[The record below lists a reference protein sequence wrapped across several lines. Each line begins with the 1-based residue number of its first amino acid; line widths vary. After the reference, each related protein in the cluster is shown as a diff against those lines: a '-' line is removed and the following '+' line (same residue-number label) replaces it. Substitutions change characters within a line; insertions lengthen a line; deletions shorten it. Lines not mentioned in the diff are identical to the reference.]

1 MRGARKANAGAGVLI
16 DGAGVRTKTYWSLV
30 GLLALGLAGLAFWP
44 QGDLAVARL
53 FWSGGRFVGKGPTAE
68 TIRLIG
74 WYLPFAVPAFFA
86 FAWTFGRL
94 FRRWPGR
101 WTPSGR
107 ALAFLAL
114 SMALGPGL
122 VVNGVLKEQ
131 SHRPRPAQTR
141 EFGGPWTSRPLY
153 RFDGQCGRNCS
164 FVSGET
170 ASAFWMVA
178 PASLAPPPFRAA
190 AVAGAL
196 VFGAAVG
203 ALRMAFG
210 GHYLSD
216 VLAAALIALFV
227 VAAIR
232 RMLLRAR
239 S

>member
-1 MRGARKANAGAGVLI
+1 VARGPQRAAKPGLVI
-16 DGAGVRTKTYWSLV
+16 DGVRVRGKALWSLV
-30 GLLALGLAGLAFWP
+30 TIMALALAGLALWP

-53 FWSGGRFVGKGPTAE
+53 FWAGGRFIGRGPTAE

-74 WYLPFAVPAFFA
+74 WYLPFVVLALFAIAWALGRFRVWPA
-86 FAWTFGRL
+86 
-94 FRRWPGR
+94 RWA
-101 WTPSGR
+101 PSGR

-114 SMALGPGL
+114 SLALGPGL

-141 EFGGPWTSRPLY
+141 EFGGPWAFRPLY
-153 RFDGQCGRNCS
+153 RFDGQCARNCS

-178 PASLAPPPFRAA
+178 PASLAPPHLRPA
-190 AVAGAL
+190 AVVGAL
-196 VFGAAVG
+196 AFGAAVG

-216 VLAAALIALFV
+216 VLGAALIALAF

-232 RMLLRAR
+232 RILLRPR

>member
-1 MRGARKANAGAGVLI
+1 MRG
-16 DGAGVRTKTYWSLV
+16 KTLWSLV
-30 GLLALGLAGLAFWP
+30 AAMALALAGLALWP

-53 FWSGGRFVGKGPTAE
+53 FWSGGRFVGRGPTAE

-74 WYLPFAVPAFFA
+74 WYLPFVVLALFA
-86 FAWTFGRL
+86 LAWALGR
-94 FRRWPGR
+94 FTRAWPGR

-107 ALAFLAL
+107 ALVFLAASL
-114 SMALGPGL
+114 ALGPGL
-122 VVNGVLKEQ
+122 IVNGVLKEQ

-141 EFGGPWTSRPLY
+141 EFGGPWTFRPLY

-178 PASLAPPPFRAA
+178 PASLAPPTLRPVAVAA
-190 AVAGAL
+190 ALA
-196 VFGAAVG
+196 FGAAVG

-216 VLAAALIALFV
+216 VLAAALIALVV

-232 RMLLRAR
+232 RILLPRPP
-239 S
+239 